1 MDEKKIA
8 LFSKALLIL
17 YEGYCEE
24 HGCKLVGARVVVTD
38 PDSPENKK
46 QDTENLTA

>member
-17 YEGYCEE
+17 CEGYCEE
-24 HGCKLVGARVVVTD
+24 HGCTLVGARVVVED
-38 PDSPENKK
+38 PDSPDNNVDNTRDQKE
-46 QDTENLTA
+46 

>member
-17 YEGYCEE
+17 CEGYCEE
-24 HGCKLVGARVVVTD
+24 HGCKLIGARVVVTD
-38 PDSPENKK
+38 PDAPESKEQAAK
-46 QDTENLTA
+46 NLTA